1 MDSYLYVNGKFIG
14 TWKYGYSSFEH
25 DITEALNDGSNEIL
39 LKVVHQSPNSRWYS
53 GAGIYRNV
61 WLKTREANHIVTD
74 GVYISTKQTE
84 TGWQVEVDT
93 DLVIRDKVELS
104 HTLYYD
110 EKEVT
115 CVSRIIDQDNNNP
128 NPDVITDRQIL
139 NVKNP
144 KLWSPDTPNLYKL
157 TTMMKAESKE
167 PIEILTHNVG
177 FRTVLDQISRT
188 KRKQMSIWSL

>member
-1 MDSYLYVNGKFIG
+1 M
-14 TWKYGYSSFEH
+14 
-25 DITEALNDGSNEIL
+25 
-39 LKVVHQSPNSRWYS
+39 
-53 GAGIYRNV
+53 
-61 WLKTREANHIVTD
+61 
-74 GVYISTKQTE
+74 
-84 TGWQVEVDT
+84 
-93 DLVIRDKVELS
+93 
-104 HTLYYD
+104 
-110 EKEVT
+110 T

-177 FRTVLDQISRT
+177 FRTTIGSNLGLILNGSKMKVYGVCEHHDLGLLGCI
-188 KRKQMSIWSL
+188 